1 VNKGGRGRQTANA
14 LDVLLALLQPPGRS
28 IEAGIPCPG
37 ARCYTNFVGSVL
49 PGKTIEAF
57 SDGVSTCRCT
67 WGIGDRYRPSASE
80 MPSVTCQSHAVRKG
94 QIPPSP
100 KATIFDEYSG
110 RTCPR
115 PRSLKAIHHIG
126 DWDPSKVL
134 EKQDGQFPPIQAL
147 QSPTLVASSVRSAN
161 GGGGKKLH
169 SNLNNRE
176 GRETTDRQ
184 IAVCKLIYQ
193 VAMGQQTSH
202 SVREGKEGSS
212 RLAALRVA
220 ISM

>member
-1 VNKGGRGRQTANA
+1 
-14 LDVLLALLQPPGRS
+14 
-28 IEAGIPCPG
+28 
-37 ARCYTNFVGSVL
+37 
-49 PGKTIEAF
+49 
-57 SDGVSTCRCT
+57 
-67 WGIGDRYRPSASE
+67 
-80 MPSVTCQSHAVRKG
+80 
-94 QIPPSP
+94 
-100 KATIFDEYSG
+100 
-110 RTCPR
+110 
-115 PRSLKAIHHIG
+115 
-126 DWDPSKVL
+126 
-134 EKQDGQFPPIQAL
+134 
-147 QSPTLVASSVRSAN
+147 
-161 GGGGKKLH
+161 LH